1 MSIRNKKGFPK
12 NPGSDKQYKPM
23 ASRKVAVAI
32 ALRKWSYIGER
43 KLKLLRQARAVNG
56 GLIIEEFEM
65 FYLFYFTYTKQQCQS
80 NYLDDTAL
88 HFNLLFMVFNLYTV

>member
-43 KLKLLRQARAVNG
+43 KLKLLRQACAVNG